1 MPRSP
6 YRRLT
11 PLQRRISDELLER
24 QAKEAASADEAL
36 RLARHYTRRVREH
49 RRAATLMRDFQQQLG
64 EIVALAE
71 CEEQNA

>member
-11 PLQRRISDELLER
+11 PLQRRISDELLEQ
-24 QAKEAASADEAL
+24 QAKEAAYADEAL
-36 RLARHYTRRVREH
+36 RLAKHYTRRYREH
-49 RRAATLMRDFQQQLG
+49 RRAVMQMRDFQQQLS

-71 CEEQNA
+71 CEEPAA